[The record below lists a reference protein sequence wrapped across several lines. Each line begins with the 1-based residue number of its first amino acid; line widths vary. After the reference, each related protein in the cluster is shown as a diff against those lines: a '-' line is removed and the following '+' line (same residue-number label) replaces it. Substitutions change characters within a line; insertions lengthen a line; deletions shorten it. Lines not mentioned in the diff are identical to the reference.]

1 MHRGLENCLFAWQP
15 EANAGPFRNP
25 FRGTNRVTLSTADAT
40 AIGAEVVAGPKAQL
54 TSLDDP
60 QSGYCAYVWGR
71 PTHPAHRGDQLIRW
85 CVQQVREGR
94 PKQLTEL
101 IGTFALLIDDR
112 RERRVHFIGD
122 TMGIAPWYLG
132 RHRGR
137 WVAGSSVWPI
147 QQAGLAGKAVNYD
160 AVGAWLYY
168 GYNLTDGSL
177 LQDYRRLT
185 AGTVTTAAGDGFTE
199 ETYAQLTPGEARPPR
214 EQIVD
219 TLFEEVSQAFDQFTD
234 GLETA
239 SLALS
244 GGYDSRILA
253 ALAAKKK
260 GMKTRAFLV
269 QDTAHEV
276 GLVSRIAGRVGLPL
290 HVIPTDGSRWN
301 MFDEPF
307 HPLPDGL
314 PITKQVTHV
323 VAQQNPGVPLINGF
337 FGDIV
342 TRGTGT
348 PSDSNVELQP
358 YEALVPYMTKRRC
371 LPGHRFDLLEPGFER
386 RVEARA
392 REAMRVL
399 IDRGRELGKPFL
411 YTGFYARQRYYTS
424 NNFLQH
430 LDVTEPINPFY
441 VWALINQRFA
451 NHYDC
456 FTWETSELLFQ
467 RHLPC
472 LADIPHSERG
482 VVPLPVEPQP
492 SRCTKQWA
500 AAMLANLPRRDFLPI
515 LSRKKALSRLT
526 GALLGRRDVD
536 GAVLFLQRLALL
548 ESWLRQAEI
557 PFDWRAI

>member
-1 MHRGLENCLFAWQP
+1 MFAWQP
-15 EANAGPFRNP
+15 QAAAGPFRNL
-25 FRGTNRVTLSTADAT
+25 FDGMRRVTLDTADAA

-54 TSLDDP
+54 AIWSDRP
-60 QSGYCAYVWGR
+60 SGFSAYVWGR
-71 PTHPAHRGDQLIRW
+71 PTHPTHRGDALIRW
-85 CVQQVREGR
+85 CVKQVREGTLPR
-94 PKQLTEL
+94 LTEL
-101 IGTFALLIDDR
+101 VGTFVLLIDDR
-112 RERRVHFIGD
+112 RERRVHCVGD
-122 TMGIAPWYLG
+122 AMGIAPWFQG
-132 RHRGR
+132 RHAGR
-137 WVAGSSVWPI
+137 WVGGTNIWPI
-147 QQAGLAGKAVNYD
+147 QRAGLAGKAVNYD
-160 AVGAWLYY
+160 AVGSWLYF

-185 AGTVTTAAGDGFTE
+185 AGTVATFAGDTLTE
-199 ETYAQLTPGEARPPR
+199 ETYARLTPGEARPPR
-214 EQIVD
+214 GQIAHTIFEQI
-219 TLFEEVSQAFDQFTD
+219 SQAFDQSTD
-234 GLETA
+234 GLETV

-253 ALAAKKK
+253 ALAAKKN
-260 GMKTRAFLV
+260 GMKTQAFLV
-269 QDTAHEV
+269 RDTDHEAAI
-276 GLVSRIAGRVGLPL
+276 VSRIAQRVGLPL

-301 MFDEPF
+301 IFDEPF
-307 HPLPDGL
+307 HSLPDGL
-314 PITKQVTHV
+314 PITRQVTHV
-323 VAQQNPGVPLINGF
+323 VAQQRPGVPLINGF
-337 FGDIV
+337 LGDIV

-348 PSDSNVELQP
+348 QTDCQVELKAG
-358 YEALVPYMTKRRC
+358 EELVHYLTARRR
-371 LPGHRFDLLEPGFER
+371 LPGLRFDLLEPGFES

-399 IDRGRELGKPFL
+399 SDRGRALGKPFL
-411 YTGFYARQRYYTS
+411 YTGFYARMRYYTS

-430 LDVTEPINPFY
+430 LDVAEPINPFY
-441 VWALINQRFA
+441 TWPLIAQRFA

-467 RHLPC
+467 HHAPC

-482 VVPLPVEPQP
+482 AIPPPVQSVP

-500 AAMLANLPRRDFLPI
+500 AAMLADLPRRGFLPL

-536 GAVLFLQRLALL
+536 DVVLFLQRLSLL